1 MFGLTAIECF
11 IAIIVIFAITYW
23 ITPREYLWAPFILIT
38 ILLCVLAY
46 NAVPAGTD
54 DLARYF
60 KYIEWMR
67 EGGKETFDELVN
79 EDILDWKSFRV
90 TAYIC
95 YFVSKTSSDFWL
107 PVITILIVYGGAF
120 LVIYRAG
127 RMFNASKPY
136 LFVTAMMFISTYWF
150 YDVYSG
156 TRNGLAFSIAVTAA
170 YFHLLER
177 KFIPLCYV
185 GYVIAALTHSG
196 GIMPVALALL
206 AAFTFN
212 TSGKFI
218 NGALIFGVVA
228 GGALFPYIAS
238 VTDSEFFDAV
248 GEKAERYGQGNL
260 IDLSSETTMYY
271 VNITFAILCL
281 AILIYVSYYFTNS
294 KYASELK
301 RFYKY
306 TSLCLFFAIGCAF
319 TSGLIFV
326 RFTRFIL
333 PVLIPILFL
342 IGMTIQ
348 REQVTEEGSVK
359 LSYYS
364 SFAESFRY
372 RISMLVWFV
381 VIAYTAIH
389 LWYLINGSSLV
400 WLTFDN
406 DYAWLDW

>member
-11 IAIIVIFAITYW
+11 IAIIVVFVISYW
-23 ITPREYLWAPFILIT
+23 ITPRKYVWVSFLLT
-38 ILLCVLAY
+38 TVLLCVLAY
-46 NAVPAGTD
+46 NVSPNPQD
-54 DLARYF
+54 DLLRYY
-60 KYIEWMR
+60 KQIDWMR
-67 EGGKETFDELVN
+67 SGGIDRMHEAIKEDQF
-79 EDILDWKSFRV
+79 DWKTFRV

-95 YFVSKTSSDFWL
+95 YFVSRLPSNSWL
-107 PVITILIVYGGAF
+107 PVITIFIVYGGAF
-120 LVIYRAG
+120 LVIYRAAN
-127 RMFNASKPY
+127 RFKVSKAY
-136 LFVTAMMFISTYWF
+136 IFIAAMMFLSTYWY

-170 YFHLLER
+170 YFHLFER
-177 KFIPLCYV
+177 NFIPLCYI
-185 GYVIAALTHSG
+185 GYLTAAFTHSG

-248 GEKAERYGQGNL
+248 GEKAEHYGQGSF
-260 IDLSSETTMYY
+260 IDLSNETTMYY

-294 KYASELK
+294 RYASELK

-333 PVLIPILFL
+333 PVVIPILFM

-364 SFAESFRY
+364 NFAESFRY

-389 LWYLINGSSLV
+389 LWYLINGSSLH
-400 WLTFDN
+400 WLTFE
-406 DYAWLDW
+406 YWELYE